1 MRSIRSFRLFAV
13 ALTVGALAAI
23 PLASP
28 ASAATGASC
37 SKLVSPAPVVI
48 KGVTTSKATVSG
60 CTPLSA
66 TGGSGKSV
74 TQIGVKVAG
83 KVVTLSTTT
92 WAGGKGTTTETI
104 TYVTTKSAGKCPGGT
119 SHILSKATVT
129 GGSGAALK
137 AIPKGSKGQAS
148 VCVNTKT
155 SAASLEPGTKFVF

>member
-1 MRSIRSFRLFAV
+1 MRRTVPIRLFAV
-13 ALTVGALAAI
+13 AVAIGSVTAI
-23 PLASP
+23 PLSSP

-37 SKLVSPAPVVI
+37 SKLVSPPPVTI
-48 KGVTTSKATVSG
+48 KGVATSKSTVSG

-92 WAGGKGTTTETI
+92 WSGGKGTTTETI
-104 TYVTTKSAGKCPGGT
+104 TYAPTKSLGKCPKGT

-148 VCVNTKT
+148 VCVDSK
-155 SAASLEPGTKFVF
+155 SAATLEPGTKYVF

>member
-1 MRSIRSFRLFAV
+1 MRRTRSFRLFAV
-13 ALTVGALAAI
+13 AVAVGSLAAI
-23 PLASP
+23 PLSSP

-37 SKLVSPAPVVI
+37 SKLVSPAPVTI
-48 KGVTTSKATVSG
+48 KGVSTSKSTVSG

-92 WAGGKGTTTETI
+92 WAGGKGTTTATI
-104 TYVTTKSAGKCPGGT
+104 TYATTTSPGKCPGGT
-119 SHILSKATVT
+119 THILSKATIT

-148 VCVNTKT
+148 VCVTKKDT
-155 SAASLEPGTKFVF
+155 ATLEPGTKYTF